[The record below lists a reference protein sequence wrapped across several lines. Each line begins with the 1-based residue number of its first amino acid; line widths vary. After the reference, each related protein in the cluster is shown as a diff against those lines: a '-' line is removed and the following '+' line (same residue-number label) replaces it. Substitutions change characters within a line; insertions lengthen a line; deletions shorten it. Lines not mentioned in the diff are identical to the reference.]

1 MKKYV
6 GPEMEI
12 IEFDC
17 DDIITTSEVIGGDRK
32 SVV

>member
-17 DDIITTSEVIGGDRK
+17 DDIITTSELSGSEED
-32 SVV
+32 

>member
-17 DDIITTSEVIGGDRK
+17 DDIITTSEVIGGEED
-32 SVV
+32 

>member
-17 DDIITTSEVIGGDRK
+17 DDIITTSEEDCGGEED
-32 SVV
+32 